1 MREWNG
7 EENREQENGLIFLT
21 HTACHRDVWAPLRI
35 KATRKW
41 SFLCLGL
48 SFASKTIYDL
58 QLVVNSVSILTKRD
72 IWRFFLCF
80 LCRKLTEILYIG
92 VEKGCFQASICTV
105 DAAGTS
111 RMPDS

>member
-58 QLVVNSVSILTKRD
+58 QLVVDSVSILTKRD
-72 IWRFFLCF
+72 IWLSSVFSLQE
-80 LCRKLTEILYIG
+80 TH
-92 VEKGCFQASICTV
+92 
-105 DAAGTS
+105 
-111 RMPDS
+111 

>member
-48 SFASKTIYDL
+48 SFASKTIHDL
-58 QLVVNSVSILTKRD
+58 QLVVDSVSILAKRD
-72 IWRFFLCF
+72 TVSGFLLCF
-80 LCRKLTEILYIG
+80 LCRKLTEILYVC

-111 RMPDS
+111 